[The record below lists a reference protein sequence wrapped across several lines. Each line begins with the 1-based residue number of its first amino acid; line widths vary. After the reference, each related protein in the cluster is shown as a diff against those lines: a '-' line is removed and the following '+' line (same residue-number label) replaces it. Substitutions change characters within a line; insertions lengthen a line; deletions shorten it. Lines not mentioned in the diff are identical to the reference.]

1 MVNCQR
7 FLVLMPPP
15 PKGST
20 LSVDGVVTL
29 EVERLFNSIQPA
41 QLGISPSAVWHVV
54 TTPLAVGSLNPWDVC
69 HSIVQ
74 QGFGL
79 DASAA
84 PTFAEPDFQQQWVS
98 GSPEDQEIALTST
111 CVSDPQ
117 RTGPNG
123 YPGGENNFWYQDDK
137 HGQYAEALS
146 AVKIPSNRG
155 EVVRIAHLDT
165 GYDPTH
171 ASRPRWLETN
181 LQRNFVDA
189 DRPNDA
195 SDDTS
200 GLFNNR
206 GHGTGTISILAGTP
220 PAPLTALGIAPFVSV
235 VPMRVANRVE
245 LFYNSAIAKAFDYV
259 HELSGSAATPVH
271 ILSMS
276 MGGLASKAWADAVN
290 ALYDQGVVLVTAA
303 GNNFGNVPT
312 RNIVYPARFNRVI
325 AACGVMA
332 DHTPYADL
340 PVRKMAGNYGPLSKM
355 RTAVAGYTP
364 NVPWAK
370 FGCDSIVDFDGAGTS
385 AATPQVAATAALW
398 IQSNKTSFD
407 AYPEGWMRVEAVRAA
422 LFTTA
427 ADSSET
433 KLGHG
438 ELRAVEALT
447 LAPPDQKDLRPENE
461 DNASFPFMKVLT
473 GLGIEGFDGGR
484 REMLELEALQLSQSA
499 EIEAILP
506 DPTIDPDKL
515 TLVQRVDLAKAL
527 ANHPRASNTLR
538 ELLQMQQRPDIG
550 PPTTGLSSVEK
561 LHLKHAIAPAAPIPL
576 VRRLRVYAYDPLLG
590 RQVETIALNE
600 TVISVRWEDQLQ
612 PGPVG
617 EYIEVID
624 VDPASGCCY
633 APINLNDSRLLATDG
648 LRPSES
654 NPQFHQQMAYAVA
667 MKTIEFFEKALG
679 RVALWSPVH
688 VSQPSSLQGNGVP
701 DLSPRSGPPEYVKRL
716 RIYPH
721 ALRTANAYYSPERK
735 ALLLGYFSGTTSD
748 KNAPSEPV
756 FTALSHDIIAHETTH
771 ALLDGLHRRFRE
783 ATNPD
788 VLAFHEAF
796 ADIVAL
802 FQHFTLPDSLRDQVA
817 KSRGDL
823 SQESFLSQLAVQ
835 FGSATGH
842 YGALRQAIGKEVN
855 EGGKLVWKT
864 EPPTPDDYR
873 NFVEPHA
880 RGAVLVSAVFDAF
893 LRIYSRRSLLP
904 VRLATHGSEVL
915 PVGALSTELADA
927 LTQLASKVASHVLS
941 ICIRALDYCPPVDI
955 TFGDFLR
962 AVVTAD
968 HDLVPYD
975 PFGYR
980 VAFLSAFSA
989 RGIYPENVRNFS
1001 VDTVVWEPPPEPIRN
1016 LNALLPLLDLNWGLQ
1031 TDREVA
1037 WKKSR
1042 ENAQKFANWL
1052 LDPNNITAEE
1062 LAVLGLQRHPNKNFQ
1077 LKNADGQTVNCDM
1090 RGIEV
1095 HSVRPLRRVGP
1106 DGQLLSQVVVELTQS
1121 LHALD
1126 GSGLVFRG
1134 GATLIIDLVGISV
1147 AYMVRKRVDLP
1158 ARVSRQQALSA
1169 DRIQERADNYWG
1181 IAQENAEPFAFLHR
1195 AHRSSTKRDE
1205 S

>member
-1 MVNCQR
+1 VA
-7 FLVLMPPP
+7 
-15 PKGST
+15 
-20 LSVDGVVTL
+20 
-29 EVERLFNSIQPA
+29 VEPLFASIQPP
-41 QLGISPSAVWHVV
+41 QLGISPNATWHAV
-54 TTPLAVGSLNPWDVC
+54 TTPLPIGSQNPWDVC

-79 DASAA
+79 GPANA
-84 PTFAEPDFQQQWVS
+84 PVFAEPDFQQQWIS
-98 GSPEDQEIALTST
+98 GSPIDQEIALTRS
-111 CVSDPQ
+111 CEAEPQ
-117 RTGPNG
+117 KTGPSG
-123 YPGGENNFWYQDDK
+123 YPGDEKNFWYQDDA
-137 HGQYAEALS
+137 HGQYAKALAS
-146 AVKIPSNRG
+146 VPVPADRTA
-155 EVVRIAHLDT
+155 VVRVAHLDT
-165 GYDPTH
+165 GYDPAHKT
-171 ASRPRWLETN
+171 RPIGIEQTLE
-181 LQRNFVDA
+181 RNFVD
-189 DRPNDA
+189 DNRPNDA

-206 GHGTGTISILAGTP
+206 GHGTGTLSILAGTP
-220 PAPLTALGIAPFVSV
+220 FAPFTALGVAPFVNV
-235 VPMRVANRVE
+235 VPVRVANRVE

-259 HELSGSAATPVH
+259 HELCQKPDTMVH
-271 ILSMS
+271 VVTMS
-276 MGGLASKAWADAVN
+276 MGGLASRAWADAVN
-290 ALYDQGVVLVTAA
+290 ALYDAGVVLVTAA
-303 GNNFGNVPT
+303 GNNFGNLPT

-332 DHTPYADL
+332 DHKPYADL
-340 PVRKMAGNYGPLSKM
+340 PLKKMAGNYGPSSKM
-355 RTAVAGYTP
+355 KTAIAAYTP

-370 FGCDSIVDFDGAGTS
+370 FDCEATIDFDGAGTS

-398 IQSNKTSFD
+398 IQSNKVAYD
-407 AYPEGWMRVEAVRAA
+407 AYPEAWMRVAAVSTA
-422 LFTTA
+422 LFSTA
-427 ADSSET
+427 LDSSET

-438 ELRAVEALT
+438 ELRAANALT
-447 LAPPDQKDLRPENE
+447 VAPPDQPSLNHENKDS
-461 DNASFPFMKVLT
+461 ASFPFLKVLT
-473 GLGIEGFDGGR
+473 GLGLEGLADGP

-499 EIEAILP
+499 DIEALLP
-506 DPTIDPDKL
+506 DPAIDPDKL
-515 TLVQRVDLAKAL
+515 TMVQRVNLAKAL
-527 ANHPRASNTLR
+527 SEHPRASNTLR
-538 ELLQMQQRPDIG
+538 NALQMQPREPTE
-550 PPTTGLSSVEK
+550 PPTLGLSSVEK
-561 LHLKHAIAPAAPIPL
+561 LHLKHAIAPAPPMPL

-590 RQVETIALNE
+590 REIETVALNE
-600 TVISVRWEDQLQ
+600 TVITVRWEDDLQ

-617 EYIEVID
+617 EYLEVID
-624 VDPASGCCY
+624 IDPASGCCY
-633 APINLNDSRLLATDG
+633 APVNLNEPRLLATDG

-654 NPQFHQQMAYAVA
+654 TPQFHQQMAYAVA
-667 MKTIEFFEKALG
+667 MKTIEFFERALG
-679 RVALWSPVH
+679 RVALWSH
-688 VSQPSSLQGNGVP
+688 IYPSRHLPAVP
-701 DLSPRSGPPEYVKRL
+701 DGVAEGTRRGSPQYVQRL

-735 ALLLGYFSGTTSD
+735 ALLLGYFSGSSPDRNVPT
-748 KNAPSEPV
+748 EPV
-756 FTALSHDIIAHETTH
+756 FTALSHDIVAHETTH

-842 YGALRQAIGKEVN
+842 YGALRQFIGQEVN
-855 EGGKLVWKT
+855 TNVYQKS
-864 EPPTPDDYR
+864 
-873 NFVEPHA
+873 VEPHE

-893 LRIYSRRSLLP
+893 LRIYSRRALLP
-904 VRLATHGSEVL
+904 VRLATRGSEVL

-927 LTQLASKVASHVLS
+927 LTQLTSKVASHVLTM
-941 ICIRALDYCPPVDI
+941 CIRALDYCPPVDI

-1016 LNALLPLLDLNWGLQ
+1016 LQKLLPLLDLDWDLQ
-1031 TDREVA
+1031 SNREKA
-1037 WKKSR
+1037 WLKSR
-1042 ENAQKFANWL
+1042 QNAEKFAVWL
-1052 LDPNNITAEE
+1052 LDPNNITDEE
-1062 LAVLGLQRHPNKNFQ
+1062 LAVLGLQRHPKKEYP
-1077 LKNADGQTVNCDM
+1077 LKNADGGSINCEM

-1106 DGQLLSQVVVELTQS
+1106 DGQLLSQLVVELTQS

-1126 GSGLVFRG
+1126 GSNLVFRG
-1134 GATLIIDLVGISV
+1134 GATLIVDLVGISV

-1158 ARVSRQQALSA
+1158 ARVSRQQKLSA
-1169 DRIQERADNYWG
+1169 DRTQERSDNYWG
-1181 IAQENAEPFAFLHR
+1181 VEQENAEPFAFLHR
-1195 AHRSSTKRDE
+1195 AHRTTEKRGE
-1205 S
+1205 SE

>member
-1 MVNCQR
+1 MVNGQQ

-15 PKGST
+15 PGGAS
-20 LSVDGVVTL
+20 LSIGGVTT
-29 EVERLFNSIQPA
+29 VEIEPLFASIQPP
-41 QLGISPSAVWHVV
+41 QLGISSNATWHVV
-54 TTPLAVGSLNPWDVC
+54 KTPLPVGTQNPWDVC

-79 DASAA
+79 GPAAA
-84 PTFAEPDFQQQWVS
+84 PVFAEPDYQQQWIS
-98 GSPEDQEIALTST
+98 GSPTDQEAALTRS
-111 CVSDPQ
+111 CKSDPQ
-117 RTGPNG
+117 NTGPAG
-123 YPGGENNFWYQDDK
+123 YPGDKDNNFWYRDDA
-137 HGQYAEALS
+137 HGQYAQALA
-146 AVKIPSNRG
+146 AVQVPADRATI
-155 EVVRIAHLDT
+155 VRVAHLDT
-165 GYDPTH
+165 GYDPAHKSLPIGVEKT
-171 ASRPRWLETN
+171 LE
-181 LQRNFVDA
+181 RNFVDK

-206 GHGTGTISILAGTP
+206 GHGTGTLSILAGTP
-220 PAPLTALGIAPFVSV
+220 FPPLTAPGVAPFVNV
-235 VPMRVANRVE
+235 VPIRVANRVE

-259 HELSGSAATPVH
+259 HELCQKPDTAVQVVT
-271 ILSMS
+271 MS
-276 MGGLASKAWADAVN
+276 MGGLASRAWADAVN
-290 ALYDQGVVLVTAA
+290 ALYDLGVVLVTAA
-303 GNNFGNVPT
+303 GNNFGNLPT
-312 RNIVYPARFNRVI
+312 RNIVYPARFNRVV

-332 DHTPYADL
+332 DHKPYADL
-340 PVRKMAGNYGPLSKM
+340 PLKKMAGNYGPSSKM

-370 FGCDSIVDFDGAGTS
+370 FDCESTIDFDGAGTS
-385 AATPQVAATAALW
+385 AATPQIAATAALW
-398 IQSNKTSFD
+398 IQSNQAALHT
-407 AYPEGWMRVEAVRAA
+407 YPEAWMRVEAVRSAIFTGA
-422 LFTTA
+422 L
-427 ADSSET
+427 DSCEV

-438 ELRAVEALT
+438 ELRAVNALT
-447 LAPPDQKDLRPENE
+447 VAPPDQQDLIREKKDS
-461 DNASFPFMKVLT
+461 ASFPFLKVLT
-473 GLGIEGFDGGR
+473 GLGLDTLAEGP

-499 EIEAILP
+499 EIEGILP
-506 DPTIDPDKL
+506 DPAIDPDKL
-515 TLVQRVDLAKAL
+515 TMVQRVNLAKAL
-527 ANHPRASNTLR
+527 AEHPRASSTLR
-538 ELLQMQQRPDIG
+538 AALELQSRAPTE
-550 PPTTGLSSVEK
+550 PPTLGLSSVEK
-561 LHLKHAIAPAAPIPL
+561 LHLKHAIAPSPPMPL

-590 RQVETIALNE
+590 REIETVSLNE
-600 TVISVRWEDQLQ
+600 TVITVRWEDDLQ

-617 EYIEVID
+617 EYLEVID

-633 APINLNDSRLLATDG
+633 APVNLNEPRLLATDG

-654 NPQFHQQMAYAVA
+654 TPQFHQQMTYAVA

-679 RVALWSPVH
+679 RVALWSHIYP
-688 VSQPSSLQGNGVP
+688 SQHLSAGPDSGGNQGT
-701 DLSPRSGPPEYVKRL
+701 RRGPPQYVQRL

-735 ALLLGYFSGTTSD
+735 ALLLGYFAGSSSD
-748 KNAPSEPV
+748 KNVPSEPV

-783 ATNPD
+783 ASNPD

-817 KSRGDL
+817 KSRGNL
-823 SQESFLSQLAVQ
+823 GQESFLSQLAIQ

-842 YGALRQAIGKEVN
+842 YGALRQFIGQEVTTSAYQAS
-855 EGGKLVWKT
+855 T
-864 EPPTPDDYR
+864 EPH
-873 NFVEPHA
+873 E

-904 VRLATHGSEVL
+904 VRLATGGSEVL

-927 LTQLASKVASHVLS
+927 LAQLASKVASHVLTM
-941 ICIRALDYCPPVDI
+941 CIRALDYCPPVDI

-1001 VDTVVWEPPPEPIRN
+1001 VDTVVWEPPPEPIKN
-1016 LNALLPLLDLNWGLQ
+1016 LDKLLPVLDLNWGLQ
-1031 TDREVA
+1031 TNRETA
-1037 WKKSR
+1037 WTKSR
-1042 ENAQKFANWL
+1042 QNAEKFAIWL
-1052 LDPNNITAEE
+1052 LDPANITDEE
-1062 LAVLGLQRHPNKNFQ
+1062 LAVLGLQRHSKESYP
-1077 LKNADGQTVNCDM
+1077 LKNVDGDTINCEM
-1090 RGIEV
+1090 RGIDV

-1106 DGQLLSQVVVELTQS
+1106 DGQLLSQLVVELTQS
-1121 LHALD
+1121 LHAQD
-1126 GSGLVFRG
+1126 GSNLVFRG
-1134 GATLIIDLVGISV
+1134 GATLIVDLVGISV

-1181 IAQENAEPFAFLHR
+1181 VEQENAEPFAFLHR
-1195 AHRSSTKRDE
+1195 AHRTTTQGGHLS
-1205 S
+1205 